1 MNSYRTPKGSKSI
14 VLDRD
19 GVINQDSSTYIKSA
33 EEWIP
38 ISGSIDAIARLHQ
51 ANFRVITLQTNLDW
65 QEDIL
70 TRQHYC
76 MHDKMNHW

>member
-1 MNSYRTPKGSKSI
+1 MNSYRTPEGSKTI

-38 ISGSIDAIARLHQ
+38 ISGSINAIARLHQ
-51 ANFRVITLQTNLDW
+51 ANFRVIIASNQSGIARGYFD
-65 QEDIL
+65 EAGIDP
-70 TRQHYC
+70 HA
-76 MHDKMNHW
+76 